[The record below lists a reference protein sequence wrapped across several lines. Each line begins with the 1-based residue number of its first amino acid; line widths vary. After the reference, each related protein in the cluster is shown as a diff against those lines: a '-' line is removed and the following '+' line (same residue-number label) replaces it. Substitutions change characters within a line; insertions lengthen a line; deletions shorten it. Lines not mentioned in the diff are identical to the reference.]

1 MKKLKAHTR
10 FHINIAKIEVFRV
23 STVYAFNE
31 TESLLEYWK
40 ENKFKY
46 EVSTYFNHTVNKPS
60 AFSLKQSAK
69 DRRIE
74 NMNNMIFV
82 RIISTLEVFLVD
94 LIRDAFLVT
103 KEPFKKEDLKIDM
116 SHAEILSI
124 KSASNFYNK
133 IINKECRKLSSAG
146 FDDIVKYY
154 KRNFKIELSSFSPGL
169 NKMQEYHDR
178 RHLLVHRLGE
188 TDSQYRKKY
197 NTNAISISIN
207 DDYIV
212 DCINDI
218 KSYCKMIHDQMV
230 YQIKD
235 QFSTNEKTSKIREK
249 KIFIIIH
256 FDQQMTGIRC
266 FLEEYEFWSQDKY
279 YLFSDII
286 DQRTTLDLNTIEYLI
301 SGAIPQ
307 IDDYISIIKKEGKK
321 LNFKINSRKI
331 KADLPKKK
339 QYLVRELDE
348 LLLKSIEKELPEQ
361 PWETGVHKEIAI
373 KLCVSNKLVSI
384 GIQQLIA
391 QGKFR
396 RQIRGDVLND

>member
-1 MKKLKAHTR
+1 
-10 FHINIAKIEVFRV
+10 
-23 STVYAFNE
+23 
-31 TESLLEYWK
+31 
-40 ENKFKY
+40 
-46 EVSTYFNHTVNKPS
+46 
-60 AFSLKQSAK
+60 
-69 DRRIE
+69 
-74 NMNNMIFV
+74 
-82 RIISTLEVFLVD
+82 
-94 LIRDAFLVT
+94 
-103 KEPFKKEDLKIDM
+103 
-116 SHAEILSI
+116 
-124 KSASNFYNK
+124 
-133 IINKECRKLSSAG
+133 
-146 FDDIVKYY
+146 
-154 KRNFKIELSSFSPGL
+154 
-169 NKMQEYHDR
+169 
-178 RHLLVHRLGE
+178 
-188 TDSQYRKKY
+188 
-197 NTNAISISIN
+197 
-207 DDYIV
+207 
-212 DCINDI
+212 
-218 KSYCKMIHDQMV
+218 
-230 YQIKD
+230 
-235 QFSTNEKTSKIREK
+235 
-249 KIFIIIH
+249 
-256 FDQQMTGIRC
+256 MTGIRC

-301 SGAIPQ
+301 SGTIPQ